1 MVTQVEQNPNKVLMP
16 DTAPDGVTDQE
27 EQSANN
33 VVSALVQHITDDI
46 EDRKTLR
53 SWRSGVAVA
62 LTVVAAIFYVVFF
75 VLLYK
80 VINDLET
87 YKPILEARF
96 VSVAVIAALVI
107 VPTLLLL
114 IVAKAVFGMNKAA
127 SEMPSPLQAILHL
140 MKEIKGS

>member
-33 VVSALVQHITDDI
+33 VVSAVVQHITDDI
-46 EDRKTLR
+46 EDRRTLR
-53 SWRSGVAVA
+53 SWRPKIA
-62 LTVVAAIFYVVFF
+62 LLLLAIAGYFYWVFF
-75 VLLYK
+75 DLLFAVVDNLEAYK
-80 VINDLET
+80 L
-87 YKPILEARF
+87 ILEARF
-96 VSVAVIAALVI
+96 VSVAVVAALVI

-114 IVAKAVFGMNKAA
+114 IVAKAIFGMSKSPN
-127 SEMPSPLQAILHL
+127 EIPSPLQAILHL

>member
-1 MVTQVEQNPNKVLMP
+1 MEQNPDKVLMP
-16 DTAPDGVTDQE
+16 DKAPDGVTDQE

-33 VVSALVQHITDDI
+33 VVSAVVQHITDDI

-53 SWRSGVAVA
+53 SWRPC
-62 LTVVAAIFYVVFF
+62 AAIFLVVIAIVFYVVFF
-75 VLLYK
+75 ILLCL

>member
-1 MVTQVEQNPNKVLMP
+1 MEQNPDKVLMP
-16 DTAPDGVTDQE
+16 DKAPDGVTDQE
-27 EQSANN
+27 EQNANN
-33 VVSALVQHITDDI
+33 VVSAVVQHITDDI

-62 LTVVAAIFYVVFF
+62 LTVVAAIFYGVFF
-75 VLLYK
+75 VLLCK
-80 VINDLET
+80 VFNDLET
-87 YKPILEARF
+87 YEPILEARF